1 MDLEKNYDEL
11 LNFAVNEIKSARS
24 KIARKINETTISV
37 YWNIGR
43 LLVERKVVEGY
54 GSDVVGK
61 LSKDLKIEF
70 PELGFSPR
78 NLWYMK
84 MFYERF
90 CNSSI
95 KLQQSVAV
103 LPCSQKLYIFSN
115 STTLKHIIF

>member
-11 LNFAVNEIKSARS
+11 LNFAVNEIKSARN

-84 MFYERF
+84 KFYERF
-90 CNSSI
+90 SNSSL

-103 LPCSQKLYIFSN
+103 LP
-115 STTLKHIIF
+115 